1 MLEQIHLE
9 YDKKILHLSHLNGSV
24 VHKKYSQVQTMAKFG
39 CSGCLDFNITAFICA
54 ECRNGSYD
62 ADIKEITQ
70 LIDEIHSFLRGDNTR
85 NDFSSVETKSTDLDT
100 SKNDAADNKIEV
112 FASTVSMDTSVT
124 EEENTNPE
132 IKNLGYE
139 QMIGTLKFCEKQTK
153 QLLIE
158 NSFKQDGF
166 MNSKFPLDSP
176 ENSTK
181 ISRKTYFLQ
190 LLLALLALM
199 CDAKSTEF
207 YKIAKTT
214 RGPTVNIV
222 VGETG
227 YTFAFLGRVLIV
239 FNIVIFYRSLKIL
252 YPKFA
257 CFPKFIPEIS
267 GSLCF
272 VDYF

>member
-9 YDKKILHLSHLNGSV
+9 YDGKILLLSHLNGSV

-85 NDFSSVETKSTDLDT
+85 NHFSSVETKSTDLDT

-132 IKNLGYE
+132 IKNLGHE
-139 QMIGTLKFCEKQTK
+139 QKIGTLKFCEKPTK
-153 QLLIE
+153 QLLIA

-166 MNSKFPLDSP
+166 MNSKFPLDFP
-176 ENSTK
+176 ENST
-181 ISRKTYFLQ
+181 
-190 LLLALLALM
+190 
-199 CDAKSTEF
+199 
-207 YKIAKTT
+207 
-214 RGPTVNIV
+214 
-222 VGETG
+222 
-227 YTFAFLGRVLIV
+227 
-239 FNIVIFYRSLKIL
+239 
-252 YPKFA
+252 
-257 CFPKFIPEIS
+257 
-267 GSLCF
+267 
-272 VDYF
+272 